1 MSQETINVG
10 TSPNS
15 GTGDKIRDAFIKVSN
30 NFTELYSSK
39 AQLEATSNAVYIAS
53 NLAYAEANSAVISV
67 GSVANTTY
75 AFMNIANIAFG
86 QANLAFNKANN
97 FLVTKPNTS
106 TGSAGD
112 TIGMFAANAKYLY
125 YCTETYFDGA
135 NNIWKRVS
143 WSADTW

>member
-15 GTGDKIRDAFIKVSN
+15 GTGDKIRDAFIKTSN
-30 NFTELYSSK
+30 NFNELYNAK
-39 AQLEATSNAVYIAS
+39 NELHDKSNAAFFTA
-53 NLAYAEANSAVISV
+53 NLAFAQANSAWIAT
-67 GSVANTTY
+67 GSMSNTTY

-112 TIGMFAANAKYLY
+112 TVGMFAANATYLY